1 MNKLTE
7 TPNIALDIETLSTQ
21 PTAAIISIAA
31 RVFTFTA
38 ESPVCCDS
46 VATEFTALVSATSCA
61 MDGLHFD
68 MDTVRWWSEQSSL
81 AKAPFEQLTGQE
93 IPIIKALDGLTTFIE
108 HIRALSPDNKILV
121 WCQGTDFD
129 IPILRNAYN
138 VVWEV
143 REPWHRHEIRDARTF
158 IHTTIGLI
166 RPDVQDPYSLIPKN
180 PNWHPHEALSDV
192 DQLIWNVLHV
202 QQLFNDHLRHVC
214 RGNAATI
221 Q

>member
-1 MNKLTE
+1 MNKLAE
-7 TPNIALDIETLSTQ
+7 IPNIALDIETLSMQ

-31 RVFTFTA
+31 RVFTFSQGA
-38 ESPVCCDS
+38 SNDDRS
-46 VATEFTALVSATSCA
+46 KFTCLVSAASCA

-81 AKAPFEQLTGQE
+81 AKAPFENLTGQE
-93 IPIIKALDGLTTFIE
+93 IPIIKALDELQHFIGVV
-108 HIRALSPDNKILV
+108 RATSPDNKILV

-138 VVWEV
+138 VVWGV

-158 IHTTIGLI
+158 IHTTLGLI
-166 RPDVQDPYSLIPKN
+166 RPDVEDPYSLIPKN
-180 PNWHPHEALSDV
+180 PNWHPHRALSDV

-202 QQLFNDHLRHVC
+202 RDLFN
-214 RGNAATI
+214 TYK
-221 Q
+221 

>member
-1 MNKLTE
+1 MNKFTE

-31 RVFTFTA
+31 RVFTFSQGA
-38 ESPVCCDS
+38 LNDDRSK
-46 VATEFTALVSATSCA
+46 FTCLVSAASCA
-61 MDGLHFD
+61 MEGMHFD
-68 MDTVRWWSEQSSL
+68 MDTVHWWEQQSSL
-81 AKAPFEQLTGQE
+81 AKAPFEQLSGQE
-93 IPIIKALDGLTTFIE
+93 IPIIKALDGLTTFIK
-108 HIRALSPDNKILV
+108 HIRVLSPDNKILV

-138 VVWEV
+138 VVWGV

-158 IHTTIGLI
+158 IHTTLGLI
-166 RPDVQDPYSLIPKN
+166 RPDVEDPYSLIPKN

-202 QQLFNDHLRHVC
+202 RDLFN
-214 RGNAATI
+214 TY
-221 Q
+221 

>member
-21 PTAAIISIAA
+21 PTAAIINIAA
-31 RVFTFTA
+31 RAFTFSQGA
-38 ESPVCCDS
+38 IKDDKAKFSC
-46 VATEFTALVSATSCA
+46 LVSASSCA

-68 MDTVRWWSEQSSL
+68 MDTVRWWSEQSPM

-93 IPIIKALDGLTTFIE
+93 IPIIKALDNLIHFVGQ
-108 HIRALSPDNKILV
+108 IRALSPDNRILV

-138 VVWEV
+138 VVWGV
-143 REPWHRHEIRDARTF
+143 HEPWHRHEIRDARTF
-158 IHTTIGLI
+158 INTTIGLI
-166 RPDVQDPYSLIPKN
+166 RPDVQDPYTIIPKN
-180 PNWHPHEALSDV
+180 PYWHPHEALSDV

-202 QQLFNDHLRHVC
+202 QELFNDHLRHVG
-214 RGNAATI
+214 RGIASAI
-221 Q
+221 